1 MIESVYWNVGEPS
14 SESYVNADD
23 QYTKEIASY
32 TSSTSKIGLMYASD
46 WGYAIEGFT
55 GVLGS
60 SGSPYNYMN
69 KNWLF
74 TNGYEWTMSAY
85 SSSKTLYLHSNG
97 YLYSNSSY
105 YGYAA
110 RPALYLKS
118 NVYMISGSGSEADP
132 YIIGM

>member
-14 SESYVNADD
+14 SGSYVNADR

-55 GVLGS
+55 GVLGD

-85 SSSKTLYLHSNG
+85 SSSYPLCTFNYGYLHYIGSSVG
-97 YLYSNSSY
+97 YSI
-105 YGYAA
+105 
-110 RPALYLKS
+110 RPVLYLKS
-118 NVYMISGSGSEADP
+118 NVYVVSGNGSKVEPYMIG
-132 YIIGM
+132 I

>member
-14 SESYVNADD
+14 SESYVNADN

-55 GVLGS
+55 GVLGG
-60 SGSPYNYMN
+60 SGSPFNYMN

-74 TNGYEWTMSAY
+74 SNGYEWTMSAY
-85 SSSKTLYLHSNG
+85 SSSNPLYVNNNG
-97 YLYSNSSY
+97 YLVSNNSY
-105 YGYAA
+105 NGYAA
-110 RPALYLKS
+110 LLELLMFGYLY
-118 NVYMISGSGSEADP
+118 G
-132 YIIGM
+132 

>member
-1 MIESVYWNVGEPS
+1 
-14 SESYVNADD
+14 
-23 QYTKEIASY
+23 
-32 TSSTSKIGLMYASD
+32 MYASD

-60 SGSPYNYMN
+60 DGSPYNYMN

-85 SSSKTLYLHSNG
+85 SSARPLYVHCYG
-97 YLYSNSSY
+97 YLVNDNSY
-105 YGYAA
+105 YGRAA

-118 NVYMISGSGSEADP
+118 NVYVVSGSGSESDP